1 MLSLTLRPLHSDLS
15 LRFQPES
22 DRPADG
28 FRPARRI
35 IVLAAPF
42 VQPLKQVFV
51 DSAQVYHVMLD
62 CLFA

>member
-35 IVLAAPF
+35 IVRAAPF
-42 VQPLKQVFV
+42 VQPLKQVFI